1 MKPALYKRGT
11 VPPPWIY
18 KVLSMEQGR
27 RCRRDRLGVRE
38 SVSGPLTHGAAAAFD
53 SPSMHSAVGVKIKE
67 LGRVSPMKVKEKV
80 TVIVFVNNKG
90 GVGKTRHA
98 ILTADCLA
106 KAGYSVLV
114 IDMDFN
120 NSSTYFYL
128 ADEMMRM
135 SRNKNIKA
143 ALSDEGNYL
152 CDFTLGTIREG
163 VDIIASSRDLS
174 DLRAINEKRLKNMM
188 PALSGSYDFVVI
200 DSQPSYDNLTLNA
213 INAGDVII
221 TPVLKD
227 FDSFNA
233 AAFLRRKLEVETDKL
248 SDWYVTING
257 YNRRYEEASGGRQK
271 EYIEEFQKAFPMTP
285 KETWYPWT
293 ADMNELKDLRKKL
306 SREPEAGAVCNPAL
320 YDAVVNLTECFL
332 DEGEELVCGGAF

>member
-1 MKPALYKRGT
+1 
-11 VPPPWIY
+11 
-18 KVLSMEQGR
+18 
-27 RCRRDRLGVRE
+27 
-38 SVSGPLTHGAAAAFD
+38 
-53 SPSMHSAVGVKIKE
+53 
-67 LGRVSPMKVKEKV
+67 
-80 TVIVFVNNKG
+80 
-90 GVGKTRHA
+90 
-98 ILTADCLA
+98 
-106 KAGYSVLV
+106 
-114 IDMDFN
+114 
-120 NSSTYFYL
+120 
-128 ADEMMRM
+128 M
-135 SRNKNIKA
+135 SRSKNVKA
-143 ALSDEGNYL
+143 ALSDGGNNL
-152 CDFTLGTIREG
+152 CDFALGTIRGG
-163 VDIIASSRDLS
+163 VEIIASSRELS
-174 DLRAINEKRLKNMM
+174 DLRGVNEKRLKNM
-188 PALSGSYDFVVI
+188 AHTLDGLYDFVII

-233 AAFLRRKLEVETDKL
+233 AAFLRRKLEVETDKF

-285 KETWYPWT
+285 RETWYPWT

-332 DEGEELVCGGAF
+332 DGDEKLVCEGAF

>member
-1 MKPALYKRGT
+1 M
-11 VPPPWIY
+11 
-18 KVLSMEQGR
+18 
-27 RCRRDRLGVRE
+27 
-38 SVSGPLTHGAAAAFD
+38 
-53 SPSMHSAVGVKIKE
+53 
-67 LGRVSPMKVKEKV
+67 KEKV

-90 GVGKTRHA
+90 GVGKSRHA
-98 ILTADCLA
+98 ILTANCLA
-106 KAGYSVLV
+106 AAGYCVLV

-128 ADEMMRM
+128 LIEMMEK
-135 SRNKNIKA
+135 SRGRNIKA
-143 ALSDEGNYL
+143 ALSDEGNNL
-152 CDFTLGTIREG
+152 CDFTLPTIREG
-163 VDIIASSRDLS
+163 VDVIASSRELS
-174 DLRAINEKRLKNMM
+174 DLRSVNEKRLKNMI
-188 PALSGSYDFVVI
+188 PTLNGKYDFVII

-233 AAFLRRKLEVETDKL
+233 AAFLRRKLETETDKL
-248 SDWYVTING
+248 SSWYVTING
-257 YNRRYEEASGGRQK
+257 YNKRYEDAFGGRQK

-306 SREPEAGAVCNPAL
+306 SRKPESGTVCNPAL
-320 YDAVVNLTECFL
+320 YDAAVNLAECFL
-332 DEGEELVCGGAF
+332 EEDEKLVCKGAF